1 MRRNAKVDANHARIV
16 AALRKYGATVQSLAT
31 VGMGCPDLL
40 VGWNGRTILMECKD
54 GTKPAS
60 ARGLTTLQTKWIN
73 EWVGGSVA
81 IVYDEAEALEILRRA

>member
-1 MRRNAKVDANHARIV
+1 MRRAARVDVNHARIV
-16 AALRKYGATVQSLAT
+16 AALRSYGATVQSLAT

-60 ARGLTTLQTKWIN
+60 ARGLTTLQRKWIS

-81 IVYDEAEALEILRRA
+81 IVYDELGAIKILRKA